1 MELKL
6 KVCGMRSPEN
16 ITALAALK
24 PDYMGFIFYDR
35 SKRFVADMDPGVTTS
50 LPDTI
55 KATGVFVNE
64 SIERVIE
71 TINKYQLKAIQ
82 LHGNESAGYCERLK
96 TELPY
101 IEVVKA
107 FGINDDFT
115 FKQLDEY
122 QKHVDFFLFD
132 TQTPEH
138 GGSGQTF
145 NWQVINQYK
154 LDVPY
159 FLSGGIGL
167 EQVAEILKI
176 VDPRLYAIDV
186 NSRFETAPAEKDIN
200 QLKTFKN
207 QLLGNAQ

>member
-35 SKRFVADMDPGVTTS
+35 SKRFVADMDPCVTTS

-82 LHGNESAGYCERLK
+82 LHGNESADYCENLK

-107 FGINDDFT
+107 FGINDDFS

-122 QKHVDFFLFD
+122 QRHVDFFLFD